1 MGGIVLAVIGAGS
14 GAAAVASSS
23 GNGTTYI
30 PQLGISVPNDKLVQ
44 YEHAIGNYCYPK
56 KCAIPRKILP
66 EPKAPSGPIAPVQAR
81 LINNKSEIP
90 VSPGML
96 TFTNG
101 WFVNNGKT
109 LVAIYAGAAGNN
121 PSDGRLV
128 ILRQNELLGTQTL
141 RIVNVPGAGALTIV
155 SAPLGAS
162 VETTAQ
168 RAAVSFRSSTGARG
182 TFNLGNGK
190 ITVNG

>member
-1 MGGIVLAVIGAGS
+1 MGGVALAVIGAGS

-30 PQLGISVPNDKLVQ
+30 PQLGISVPNSKAVQ
-44 YEHAIGNYCYPK
+44 YEHAVGNYCYPA
-56 KCAIPRKILP
+56 KCASSRILP
-66 EPKAPSGPIAPVQAR
+66 EPKAPSGPITPARAR

-141 RIVNVPGAGALTIV
+141 RIVNVSGAGALTIV

-168 RAAVSFRSSTGARG
+168 KAAISFRASTGARG
-182 TFNLGNGK
+182 TLNLGNGK
-190 ITVNG
+190 LTVSG